1 MEGLAA
7 TLASA
12 RRTLDDVDDDP
23 ITAGTVIGMLEDA
36 GAQLGRLQVA
46 CCAPDRMKLYSSTL
60 DDLGKIQRLITRSF
74 ARDH

>member
-1 MEGLAA
+1 MEELAA

-12 RRTLDDVDDDP
+12 RRTLDDVDDDA

-46 CCAPDRMKLYSSTL
+46 CCAPDRMKLYFVRPRRPREDPATHHAVV
-60 DDLGKIQRLITRSF
+60 RS
-74 ARDH
+74 